1 MTAHRGDLI
10 HLTAAQA
17 REFPIGTLLEEA
29 DGSATWWKRSRNSW
43 VKLTPEVEVVRLS
56 VTMAGGTFWVLRGDP
71 PAA

>member
-10 HLTAAQA
+10 HLTVAQA

-29 DGSATWWKRSRNSW
+29 DGSGTWWKRSGNMW
-43 VKLTPEVEVVRLS
+43 KKLDPEVEVAQLS
-56 VTMAGGTFWVLRGDP
+56 ATMVGRTFWVLRGDP

>member
-10 HLTAAQA
+10 SLTTAQA

-29 DGSATWWKRSRNSW
+29 DGSGTWWKRSRNTW
-43 VKLTPEVEVVRLS
+43 KKLDPEVEVVQLS
-56 VTMAGGTFWVLRGDP
+56 ATMVGRTFWVLRGDS

>member
-10 HLTAAQA
+10 RLTAAQA

-29 DGSATWWKRSRNSW
+29 DGSVTWWKEGRSTWRN
-43 VKLTPEVEVVRLS
+43 LDDARTVVR
-56 VTMAGGTFWVLRGDP
+56 VNGGMAGRTFWVLRGDP

>member
-10 HLTAAQA
+10 RLTVGQS
-17 REFPIGTLLEEA
+17 RELPIGTLLEDA

-43 VKLTPEVEVVRLS
+43 VKLDPGVEVMRLS
-56 VTMAGGTFWVLRGDP
+56 SAMAGGTFWVLRGDP